1 MLAATVAVGY
11 WVSNR
16 IEEAVV
22 RNTANATALYMESF
36 LSPITQDIDRGDAL
50 PPGAILALE
59 EVLEGTS
66 LGERVKSFKIWKP
79 DGRIIY
85 ASDPTLI
92 GKVFPVDDGLKAA
105 FEGVV
110 SGEIGG
116 LDEPENTTEAALGIP
131 LLEIYSPVREVWSGR
146 IVGVAEF
153 YEVADGLTDDLAKAR
168 WRSWGAVALVMLG
181 IGGAMF
187 LIVLQGSRTIDSQ
200 RAALTG
206 QMAALRDLADQNLAL
221 RLRVQEAAGR
231 ASAMN
236 DRALRRAGADLHD
249 GPAQLLGFAA
259 LRLDSL
265 RGLVGEPEQTDLD
278 QVESALRDSLQ
289 EIRQIARGLSLP
301 EIEARPIDQI
311 VQGVVQAHE
320 ARHGVTVAV
329 TGLSGDIAELGPAAR
344 ICLYRF
350 VQEGLNNG
358 WKHAGGA
365 GQRVSLHRE
374 GRHLQVTVSDEGP
387 GLSAEGLGQSEGMGL
402 AGLRDR
408 VESLGGSLILTR
420 RGATGERPGG
430 MDLIMMLE
438 IQGGGL

>member
-1 MLAATVAVGY
+1 LNLPPPSRLSLAQRFALAGGAVMLAATVAVGY

-85 ASDPTLI
+85 ASDPALI

-116 LDEPENTTEAALGIP
+116 LDEPENTAEAALGLP

-168 WRSWGAVALVMLG
+168 WRSWAAVALVMLG
-181 IGGAMF
+181 IGGGD
-187 LIVLQGSRTIDSQ
+187 VPD
-200 RAALTG
+200 
-206 QMAALRDLADQNLAL
+206 
-221 RLRVQEAAGR
+221 RV
-231 ASAMN
+231 
-236 DRALRRAGADLHD
+236 
-249 GPAQLLGFAA
+249 
-259 LRLDSL
+259 
-265 RGLVGEPEQTDLD
+265 
-278 QVESALRDSLQ
+278 
-289 EIRQIARGLSLP
+289 
-301 EIEARPIDQI
+301 
-311 VQGVVQAHE
+311 
-320 ARHGVTVAV
+320 
-329 TGLSGDIAELGPAAR
+329 
-344 ICLYRF
+344 
-350 VQEGLNNG
+350 
-358 WKHAGGA
+358 A
-365 GQRVSLHRE
+365 GQP
-374 GRHLQVTVSDEGP
+374 D
-387 GLSAEGLGQSEGMGL
+387 
-402 AGLRDR
+402 D
-408 VESLGGSLILTR
+408 
-420 RGATGERPGG
+420 
-430 MDLIMMLE
+430 
-438 IQGGGL
+438 